1 MEEILY
7 GLYDFITVVGDFL
20 TSLFNDLANLVV
32 MLGET
37 AVEIPD
43 YLNAFLPS
51 TVVTLVISLITIAV
65 VLRVI
70 GRD

>member
-7 GLYDFITVVGDFL
+7 GIYDFL
-20 TSLFNDLANLVV
+20 TIVADFAVSLFEDLANLVK
-32 MLGET
+32 MLGEI
-37 AVEIPD
+37 AVDIPT
-43 YLNAFLPS
+43 YLNVFLPS
-51 TVVTLVISLITIAV
+51 SVVSLVISLIAIAV